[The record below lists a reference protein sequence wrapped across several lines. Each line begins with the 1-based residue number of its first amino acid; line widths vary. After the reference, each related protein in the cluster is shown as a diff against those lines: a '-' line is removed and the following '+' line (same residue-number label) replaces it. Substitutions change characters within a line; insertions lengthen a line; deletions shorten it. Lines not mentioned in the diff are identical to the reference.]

1 MNTSLWNG
9 HMRIILPENKLQ
21 NLYRG
26 SLKIRQV
33 KRNKPTSG
41 WGLKAFLVMP
51 KSGTDT
57 ELFQLMSELQC
68 HIILSFSLTTLWLF
82 LSSEGPLVESYVYV
96 KEILLILHYGGKS
109 WLQQFQNFTWSFG
122 KEIMML
128 MMNENKRPHCC
139 ILSK

>member
-51 KSGTDT
+51 KSGIDT

-82 LSSEGPLVESYVYV
+82 LSSEGPLVESYIYV

-128 MMNENKRPHCC
+128 MMNENKRPHSC